1 MQLELEP
8 AHLPTDQI
16 SKLVFR
22 LGELEG
28 LQMQEV
34 EIVQE
39 TKVD

>member
-1 MQLELEP
+1 MLLELEP
-8 AHLPTDQI
+8 AHLPTDRI

-22 LGELEG
+22 LVELEG
-28 LQMQEV
+28 LQMREV